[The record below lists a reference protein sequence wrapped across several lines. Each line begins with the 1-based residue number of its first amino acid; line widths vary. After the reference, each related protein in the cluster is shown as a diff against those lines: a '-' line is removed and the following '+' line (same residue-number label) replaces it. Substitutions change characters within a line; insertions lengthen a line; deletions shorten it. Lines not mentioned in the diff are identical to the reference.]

1 MQSSGNASLRCF
13 TVHHSGGVFG
23 AIVKTNFSF
32 AGLMLPATGATF
44 SPYDWSPAMCST
56 VQVKCQSSNRSMI
69 RWRMATVAQQ
79 LRYSLPWLRQLHR
92 HTGQKN
98 ASLHLPLPLPLL
110 DGMRVRLP
118 PAHRAGSDPLS
129 VYFTIARKRPA
140 SGYMRAP
147 SLMLGTAMS
156 RLAGARRELHARLEG
171 HPRGDG
177 WRGLRPPNRRA
188 AHERLRHCTEEHS
201 R

>member
-1 MQSSGNASLRCF
+1 MQSSGNASLPCF

-32 AGLMLPATGATF
+32 ACLMLPATGATF
-44 SPYDWSPAMCST
+44 SPYDWIPAMCST

-140 SGYMRAP
+140 RGYMRAILNARHCHEP
-147 SLMLGTAMS
+147 ARQGAPRIACTPRRAL
-156 RLAGARRELHARLEG
+156 ARRRWQS
-171 HPRGDG
+171 P
-177 WRGLRPPNRRA
+177 RPPNRKA
-188 AHERLRHCTEEHS
+188 AHERQRHCSKEHS